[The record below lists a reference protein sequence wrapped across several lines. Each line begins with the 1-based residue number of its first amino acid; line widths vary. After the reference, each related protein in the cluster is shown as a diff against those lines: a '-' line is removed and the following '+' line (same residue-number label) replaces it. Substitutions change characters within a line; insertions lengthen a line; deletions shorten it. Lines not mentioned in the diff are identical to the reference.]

1 MAVNTQFEG
10 YKIEREIRKNGVYNI
25 FYRPTLN
32 EFGEPQTDTLMT
44 VGGLKSLYHEQS
56 GYIQVAVANEVQYR
70 TKKQPML
77 MSLLSDVKAL
87 GLQMGDFTIIDNKKY
102 TVIAIANLYNWDI
115 LADISLEVSENGTGA
130 AV

>member
-1 MAVNTQFEG
+1 M
-10 YKIEREIRKNGVYNI
+10 
-25 FYRPTLN
+25 
-32 EFGEPQTDTLMT
+32 
-44 VGGLKSLYHEQS
+44 KSLYHEQN

-115 LADISLEVSENGTGA
+115 LADISLEVTENGAGTA
-130 AV
+130 I

>member
-25 FYRPTLN
+25 FYRPALN

-44 VGGLKSLYHEQS
+44 VGGLKSLYHEQN

-102 TVIAIANLYNWDI
+102 TVIAIANLYNWGI
-115 LADISLEVSENGTGA
+115 LADISLEVSENGAGA

>member
-25 FYRPTLN
+25 FYRPALN
-32 EFGEPQTDTLMT
+32 EFGEPQTDTLTT
-44 VGGLKSLYHEQS
+44 VGGLKSLYHEQN

-115 LADISLEVSENGTGA
+115 LADISLEVSENGTGTA
-130 AV
+130 I